1 MTPQPCRLQILF
13 SSLLLATAT
22 VLAQDREDIKIRNKV
37 LVTDISPS
45 DIHAANM
52 LNIEGNR
59 VIRPSTME
67 EFKVQLANILRE
79 GVDGSGGFGLELNPV
94 MLAYRDQ
101 ASERVSEAWKG
112 LSLSLA
118 WSPGGN
124 VKRAAIG
131 VRYSYLF
138 EGERKTQVFIDS
150 TVVPT
155 LIRNTSAM
163 VHAWNSGLDVNSTTE
178 NAQNSDRAVVRMLA
192 DYCRNGGGSG
202 TGGVV
207 LMSGTDGSRDA
218 VGYLSAGL
226 EGPRRT
232 FEERTW
238 TQSGFSVGIGA
249 VIRSD
254 SSTSASDAIGP
265 IEYSTLYANYL
276 QEISEGTAAFC
287 LQGRG
292 VWSSGNYRMDKP
304 IRRLQLLAQ
313 VLCGSN
319 SLRGLGQLL
328 IDAGAYSPIYTASP
342 DLAGSVQSVFRVET
356 GLECRIA
363 TGLWMYSTVGVR
375 SIGGDSNPDLIVD
388 YGIRYAPSVE
398 PSLIRDVLATSR

>member
-1 MTPQPCRLQILF
+1 MTRQPYQLPILC

-22 VLAQDREDIKIRNKV
+22 VQAQDRDDIKIRHKV

-52 LNIEGNR
+52 LNIEGSR
-59 VIRPSTME
+59 VIRPGTME
-67 EFKVQLANILRE
+67 EFKVQLTNILRE
-79 GVDGSGGFGLELNPV
+79 GIDGSGGFGLELNPL

-101 ASERVSEAWKG
+101 ASETVSNAWKG
-112 LSLSLA
+112 LSMSLA
-118 WSPGGN
+118 WSPGGTVN
-124 VKRAAIG
+124 RAAVG

-138 EGERKTQVFIDS
+138 EGERKTQVFVDS

-163 VHAWNSGLDVNSTTE
+163 VHAWNPGLRVNSMSE
-178 NAQNSDRAVVRMLA
+178 NAQNSDSASVRMLA
-192 DYCRNGGGSG
+192 DYCRNGSGSSSDELTFMLG
-202 TGGVV
+202 P
-207 LMSGTDGSRDA
+207 SGSQDA

-226 EGPRRT
+226 EEPRKT

-249 VIRSD
+249 VLRSD
-254 SSTSASDAIGP
+254 SSTSVPDAIGP
-265 IEYSTLYANYL
+265 IEYTAMYANYL
-276 QEISEGTAAFC
+276 QEISEGAAAFC

-292 VWSSGNYRMDKP
+292 VWSSGDYRIDMP

-319 SLRGLGQLL
+319 SIRGLGQIL
-328 IDAGAYSPIYTASP
+328 IDAGTYSLNYTAAP
-342 DLAGSVQSVFRVET
+342 DLAGRVQNVFRVEF

-363 TGLWMYSTVGVR
+363 TGLWMYTTAGVR
-375 SIGGDSNPDLIVD
+375 SIGGSSSPDLVLD
-388 YGIRYAPSVE
+388 YGIRYAPSID
-398 PSLIRDVLATSR
+398 PSLIRDVLASNR